1 MNQSFNDKAVYRTAP
16 ATSGLLTSRN
26 KYHDSVSTIVTEHG
40 PYECVV
46 MTKTIFDIERNKQAD
61 ISC

>member
-1 MNQSFNDKAVYRTAP
+1 MKMKLNQVETNENMQNQVE
-16 ATSGLLTSRN
+16 TSRN

-46 MTKTIFDIERNKQAD
+46 MTKTIFDIEPNKQAD